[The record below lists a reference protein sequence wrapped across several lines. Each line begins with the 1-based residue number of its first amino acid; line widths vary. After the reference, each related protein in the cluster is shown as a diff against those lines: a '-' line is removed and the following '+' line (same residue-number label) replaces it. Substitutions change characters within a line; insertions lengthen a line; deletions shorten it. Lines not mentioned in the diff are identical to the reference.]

1 MQLALDNRGGDGMKY
16 KYVYDIRTSA
26 NALRTLINFTGVDS
40 PIWEKFILR
49 RKEYQYEDDLVK
61 DVIQKHGCLPAA
73 YEEWVFTYFHI
84 TTSLKSMAS

>member
-61 DVIQKHGCLPAA
+61 DSILPQ
-73 YEEWVFTYFHI
+73 VLISVVH
-84 TTSLKSMAS
+84 LKSMAS